1 MKASNRIMKLLE
13 PFIQAKKEIIPADE
27 DLLADFYRRA
37 TQHGVPVP
45 AIEQLVEFYKLSNG
59 TPCLN
64 GFSFHRCEDEILFE
78 WWEDDQA
85 LWLSQ
90 RDCDVLRWSNNKF
103 CLGDASNVSY
113 GEEYEFSTLV
123 DLLEAAFN
131 EWGITTN
138 IENNKTPE

>member
-1 MKASNRIMKLLE
+1 MSASTRIKKLLE
-13 PFIQAKKEIIPADE
+13 PFVQAKKEIIPANE
-27 DLLADFYRRA
+27 NLLADFRRRT
-37 TQHGVPVP
+37 TQHGVPVS
-45 AIEQLVEFYKLSNG
+45 AIDQLVEFYKLSNG

-78 WWEDDQA
+78 WWEDDRA

-90 RDCDVLRWSNNKF
+90 RDCDVLRWSNDKF

-123 DLLEAAFN
+123 DLLEIAFN
-131 EWGITTN
+131 EWEITTKT
-138 IENNKTPE
+138 ENNKTPE